1 MSGKKLNYAG
11 FRGFKYRKYIFFLDL
26 LNRMETPHKTIDRS
40 ELVKGFHHGSKFESP
55 TNVV

>member
-1 MSGKKLNYAG
+1 M
-11 FRGFKYRKYIFFLDL
+11 
-26 LNRMETPHKTIDRS
+26 NRMETPHKTIDRS